1 MNNIVTPSPLTT
13 MAHFACSKLNGFLA
27 RRALHQ
33 ANAKKI
39 LKKAIAISIAVD
51 EISAKG
57 GVMVCL
63 MGLLT
68 HRMGFFMMMAKKCFS
83 SVLLLLFPSAGII
96 QRVRSAIWVS
106 NS

>member
-1 MNNIVTPSPLTT
+1 MNNIVTPAPLTT
-13 MAHFACSKLNGFLA
+13 MARFACSKLNGFLA

-57 GVMVCL
+57 GRD
-63 MGLLT
+63 GLPD
-68 HRMGFFMMMAKKCFS
+68 GFVNSPHGLFMMMAKKCFS